1 MVIKETRERTDEQ
14 KCATLNVV
22 YPDSVAYPNTSQYN
36 LEEAGYWS
44 AQQEE
49 TDPFCFF
56 EPPSNTAVAVAL
68 LLSRLTQCPFAVK
81 SGGHAA
87 FSGAS
92 NIEGGITINF
102 AKLNEVTLSSNKSLA
117 YVGPGNTWYDVYTQ
131 LQPEGVQVIG
141 GRVAAI
147 GVGGL
152 TLGGGVSFFSGEYG
166 WACDN
171 VYNYQVVTAN
181 GEIIDVNYDSEY
193 SDLYWALRGGGNNFG
208 LVTRFDLYTFPQGLM
223 WGGALTYYGNYTN
236 DILKALLYY
245 GENAPSDPKAA
256 VIVAVAY
263 AEGQF
268 VVVADLEYTV
278 PTYEPAILQDFFT
291 IPHISDTTTNQTLA
305 DITLEFNA
313 SNPSGFRETYW
324 TATYALNMEMLQ
336 YIVEVYEN
344 ETLTIADVPGLV
356 PACVLQIITTDEVSH
371 MSKNGGN
378 ALGLTTDETPLL
390 LLNLAFWWEDESD
403 DYRVLVANQN
413 IVDKTVAYAQSNGWY
428 NEYLYMNYAS
438 QFQDVVPSYGSANH
452 ARLVQIAQKYD
463 PTGVFQTL
471 QPGYFKLNG
480 APGGTTI
487 PTDI

>member
-1 MVIKETRERTDEQ
+1 M
-14 KCATLNVV
+14 L
-22 YPDSVAYPNTSQYN
+22 
-36 LEEAGYWS
+36 
-44 AQQEE
+44 QEE
-49 TDPFCFF
+49 
-56 EPPSNTAVAVAL
+56 
-68 LLSRLTQCPFAVK
+68 RL
-81 SGGHAA
+81 HAETIA
-87 FSGAS
+87 EYFSS
-92 NIEGGITINF
+92 T
-102 AKLNEVTLSSNKSLA
+102 V
-117 YVGPGNTWYDVYTQ
+117 
-131 LQPEGVQVIG
+131 
-141 GRVAAI
+141 
-147 GVGGL
+147 
-152 TLGGGVSFFSGEYG
+152 
-166 WACDN
+166 
-171 VYNYQVVTAN
+171 
-181 GEIIDVNYDSEY
+181 
-193 SDLYWALRGGGNNFG
+193 
-208 LVTRFDLYTFPQGLM
+208 PQGLM